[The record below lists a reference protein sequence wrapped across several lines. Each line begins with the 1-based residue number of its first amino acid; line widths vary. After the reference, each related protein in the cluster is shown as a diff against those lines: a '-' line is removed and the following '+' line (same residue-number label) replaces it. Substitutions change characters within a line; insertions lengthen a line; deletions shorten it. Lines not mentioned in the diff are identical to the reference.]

1 MQPNMS
7 YMQKKKK
14 KKANQSVLEGND
26 NNMIK

>member
-1 MQPNMS
+1 MQPKMS

-26 NNMIK
+26 IQYD